1 MAVTMNMIREY
12 AVIREMPSGY
22 RRALR
27 LISWNDMDPR
37 LDLREWTP
45 SGLGTKRGFTLT
57 DEEAEALCRALGE
70 YLNEKQDFYDQLD
83 QEGSQTGSEI

>member
-1 MAVTMNMIREY
+1 MIREY

-22 RRALR
+22 RRVLR
-27 LISWNDMDPR
+27 LISWNDTDSR

-57 DEEAEALCRALGE
+57 DEEAEILYHALGE
-70 YLNEKQDFYDQLD
+70 YLNEKLGVCDQTD
-83 QEGSQTGSEI
+83 REGCRIRDET